1 MRYTCAVWVRFF
13 SLLDKKPFLLSDPI
27 QELDLSPLSAPCRT
41 KLRSIKSSFAHLGIA
56 IGQM

>member
-27 QELDLSPLSAPCRT
+27 QELDLSPLSIRDLPHEA
-41 KLRSIKSSFAHLGIA
+41 A
-56 IGQM
+56 